1 MKPKSPT
8 NKEVH
13 LQLIKT
19 TGAPPGKLSPIT
31 EDPRELEEKEEESPE
46 TLTHLAHL
54 KYLKLKKHSLHQEV
68 FPTLT
73 LSHQ

>member
-19 TGAPPGKLSPIT
+19 PGAPPGKLSPIT
-31 EDPRELEEKEEESPE
+31 EDPRELEEKEEGSQE

-54 KYLKLKKHSLHQEV
+54 KSSKLRKRSLHQEV
-68 FPTLT
+68 FPTPT
-73 LSHQ
+73 LNPQ